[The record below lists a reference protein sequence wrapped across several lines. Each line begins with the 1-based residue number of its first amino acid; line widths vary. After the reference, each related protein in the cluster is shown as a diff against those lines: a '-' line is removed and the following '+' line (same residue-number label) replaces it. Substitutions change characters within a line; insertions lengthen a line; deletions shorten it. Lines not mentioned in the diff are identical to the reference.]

1 MKGLIVLPK
10 FYKLYNIHSKS
21 TIVYDELS
29 DLMFED
35 GWRIMEELSSSQID
49 FVKFNILEREMQK
62 EIYGY

>member
-1 MKGLIVLPK
+1 MLPK
-10 FYKLYNIHSKS
+10 FYKLYNVKSKS
-21 TIVYDELS
+21 TIVYDELT

-35 GWRIMEELSSSQID
+35 GWRIMQELSSSQVD

>member
-1 MKGLIVLPK
+1 MLPK

-35 GWRIMEELSSSQID
+35 GWRIMQELSNSQVD
-49 FVKFNILEREMQK
+49 FVKLDRKSTRLNSSHT
-62 EIYGY
+62 